1 MHEYRVE
8 IFDKVNNPQYTFYL
22 LYIDKKCQFDE
33 FMKAIE
39 RNKNDMRLF
48 PYIISYMDGLTDQ
61 NRYHSSKFNHIE
73 DAIRSDIYEFKKDR
87 LRVYVIKQKPNFYI
101 ILGGFKGSQKKD
113 IKLLKSMIK
122 DFPKDY
128 KI

>member
-1 MHEYRVE
+1 M
-8 IFDKVNNPQYTFYL
+8 
-22 LYIDKKCQFDE
+22 
-33 FMKAIE
+33 
-39 RNKNDMRLF
+39 
-48 PYIISYMDGLTDQ
+48 
-61 NRYHSSKFNHIE
+61 KFNHIE